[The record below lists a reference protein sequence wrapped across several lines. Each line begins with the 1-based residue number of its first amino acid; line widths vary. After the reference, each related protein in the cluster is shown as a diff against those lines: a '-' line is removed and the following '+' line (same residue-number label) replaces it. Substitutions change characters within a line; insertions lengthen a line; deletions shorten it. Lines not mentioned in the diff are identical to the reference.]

1 MKKSIKSS
9 NKKNSIKSTNK
20 SRTSV
25 SKMRGGANYFYSVMT
40 GTLGYFAATFIYGF
54 ILLLILIGFVVGV
67 YLIYTSKECE
77 TIEEEGDDVNET
89 QDNYRFSRR
98 RRRRSKRRTECKSY
112 SELDGVAKT
121 KFVIGCILTFIFGII
136 LLIILIPYI
145 IEGFARAFGFMAADY
160 AMDRIF

>member
-1 MKKSIKSS
+1 MRELTRNSNKKKLIKSS
-9 NKKNSIKSTNK
+9 NKARKSL
-20 SRTSV
+20 

-40 GTLGYFAATFIYGF
+40 GTLGYFAATFIYGI
-54 ILLLILIGFVVGV
+54 ILVLILIGFGVGI

-89 QDNYRFSRR
+89 QDNPIFSRR
-98 RRRRSKRRTECKSY
+98 RRRRSKRKTECKSY
-112 SELDGVAKT
+112 FELDGTAKT
-121 KFVIGCILTFIFGII
+121 KFVIGCILTVIFGII

-160 AMDRIF
+160 ALDQVF